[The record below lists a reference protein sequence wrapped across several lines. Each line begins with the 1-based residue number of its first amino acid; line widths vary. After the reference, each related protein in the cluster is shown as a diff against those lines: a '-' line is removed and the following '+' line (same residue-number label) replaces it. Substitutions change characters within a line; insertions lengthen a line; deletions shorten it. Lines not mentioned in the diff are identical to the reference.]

1 MTHAS
6 DLQSMLDAARAGSGR
21 LAAGWGQG
29 RATYGGVVA
38 GVMLAALRG
47 RLEGASQGLPLRSMT
62 VSFVA
67 PATAG
72 PADLDVSVLRA
83 GSSVTQ
89 GQVTMR
95 QDGAVV
101 AVLLASLGAERASTV
116 SVAPSAAYPVLPS
129 PDETTALPHVPGVT
143 PDFFAHVDLRLADG
157 GMPYTTAST
166 SHMLGWMRFR
176 EPTPT
181 FGEEHFV
188 SLVDAWPPAVIQ
200 MLAQPRPASSLT
212 WTLELVEDVT
222 AEPDEFWAYE
232 VRTDHAGH
240 GYGHT
245 HAHVWRPDGTLVAF
259 SRQTVTVFG

>member
-1 MTHAS
+1 M
-6 DLQSMLDAARAGSGR
+6 
-21 LAAGWGQG
+21 
-29 RATYGGVVA
+29 
-38 GVMLAALRG
+38 
-47 RLEGASQGLPLRSMT
+47 
-62 VSFVA
+62 
-67 PATAG
+67 
-72 PADLDVSVLRA
+72 
-83 GSSVTQ
+83 
-89 GQVTMR
+89 
-95 QDGAVV
+95 
-101 AVLLASLGAERASTV
+101 
-116 SVAPSAAYPVLPS
+116 
-129 PDETTALPHVPGVT
+129 T

-188 SLVDAWPPAVIQ
+188 SLADAWPPAVIQ

-212 WTLELVEDVT
+212 WTLELAEDVT
-222 AEPDEFWAYE
+222 AEPDAYWAYE

-245 HAHVWRPDGTLVAF
+245 HAHVWRPDGTLVAI